1 MLELKNVWVKYGKTV
16 AVRKLTLTVNKGD
29 FVTILGANGA
39 GKSST
44 LNAISGLVKSKD
56 MRGAINFKGERI
68 IGLKPGAI
76 ASRGII
82 QIPEGRKLFPIMTVR
97 ENLEMGAYLRKDGKQ
112 LAKSMEKVMA
122 LFPMLREKLS
132 AKARELSGGQ
142 QQMVAIGRGLMA
154 EPELLMLDEPSF
166 GLSPLLRQQLAE
178 KIKEVSRESV
188 TIILVEQNA
197 RLGLML
203 AKYGYVMEN
212 GELVLQGKT
221 SDLMQDENVRKAYL
235 GV

>member
-1 MLELKNVWVKYGKTV
+1 
-16 AVRKLTLTVNKGD
+16 
-29 FVTILGANGA
+29 
-39 GKSST
+39 
-44 LNAISGLVKSKD
+44 
-56 MRGAINFKGERI
+56 
-68 IGLKPGAI
+68 
-76 ASRGII
+76 
-82 QIPEGRKLFPIMTVR
+82 
-97 ENLEMGAYLRKDGKQ
+97 
-112 LAKSMEKVMA
+112 
-122 LFPMLREKLS
+122 
-132 AKARELSGGQ
+132 
-142 QQMVAIGRGLMA
+142 
-154 EPELLMLDEPSF
+154 MLDEPSF

-178 KIKEVSRESV
+178 KIKEVSSEGE

>member
-1 MLELKNVWVKYGKTV
+1 MLELKNVWIKYGKTV
-16 AVRKLTLTVNKGD
+16 AVRKLTLTINKGD

-44 LNAISGLVKSKD
+44 LNAISGLVKVK
-56 MRGAINFKGERI
+56 RGEIDYKGEKI
-68 IGLKPGAI
+68 SGLKPGAI
-76 ASRGII
+76 AARGLI
-82 QIPEGRKLFPIMTVR
+82 QIPEGRRLFPLMTVR

-112 LAKSMEKVMA
+112 VAISVEKVMA

-132 AKARELSGGQ
+132 SKARELSGGQ

-178 KIKEVSRESV
+178 KIKEVSSEGE